1 MMMVMLYMKVVPAV
15 LNYTIII
22 KRFTHK
28 QKYIPSINWHIM
40 VSIIFYCITKKEAV
54 AGYL

>member
-1 MMMVMLYMKVVPAV
+1 MMMMLYMKVGPAV
-15 LNYTIII
+15 LNYTNII

-40 VSIIFYCITKKEAV
+40 VSIIFYYITKKEAV

>member
-1 MMMVMLYMKVVPAV
+1 MIMLYMKVGPAV
-15 LNYTIII
+15 LNYIIII

-28 QKYIPSINWHIM
+28 TKCIPSINWHIM
-40 VSIIFYCITKKEAV
+40 VSMIFYYITKKEAV